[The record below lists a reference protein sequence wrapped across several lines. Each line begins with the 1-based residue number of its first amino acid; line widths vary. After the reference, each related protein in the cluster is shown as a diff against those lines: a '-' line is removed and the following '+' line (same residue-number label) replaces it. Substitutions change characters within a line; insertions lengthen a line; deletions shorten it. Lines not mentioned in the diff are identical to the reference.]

1 MLIACEPGKKEFLS
15 FKFRYIKTFFFCFCE
30 TTLIKSF
37 LNGFNNDFFKF
48 LVIGNGKGKV
58 GKATFLE
65 GIISSL
71 PTLGAGQSAFRI
83 HFEWDDDMGIP
94 GAFYIKNFMQT
105 EFFLVSLTLDDIPN
119 HGSIYFVCNSWLYN
133 AKHYKSDR
141 IFFANKVQYMKQSC
155 SRFGLN

>member
-1 MLIACEPGKKEFLS
+1 MILYLIVFICILLA
-15 FKFRYIKTFFFCFCE
+15 T
-30 TTLIKSF
+30 
-37 LNGFNNDFFKF
+37 
-48 LVIGNGKGKV
+48 GKGKL

-71 PTLGAGQSAFRI
+71 PTLGAGQSAFKI

-119 HGSIYFVCNSWLYN
+119 HGSIYFVCNSWIYN
-133 AKHYKSDR
+133 AKHHKIDR
-141 IFFANKVQYMKQSC
+141 IFFANQVYICLCLYVS
-155 SRFGLN
+155 FEL